1 MNFLIVDDHAGLR
14 SMIRDVIA
22 AFASNVRE
30 CASGEEA
37 VAACRQYIPDCVT
50 VDLRMKGMDGL
61 TCVQHLRRLHP
72 DCHIA
77 VVTQFDHDGLRV
89 RARQAGADTYI
100 VKDNLEL
107 LRQHFHMLS
116 TQLGE

>member
-1 MNFLIVDDHAGLR
+1 VNFLIVDDHAGLR
-14 SMIRDVIA
+14 ALIRELIST
-22 AFASNVRE
+22 FASNVRE

-37 VAACRQYIPDCVT
+37 VEACRQFIPDYIT

-61 TCVQHLRRLHP
+61 TCVQQLRRLHP
-72 DCHIA
+72 DSHIA
-77 VVTQFDHDGLRV
+77 VVTQFDHDGLRA
-89 RARQAGADTYI
+89 RARQAGADAYI

-107 LRQHFHMLS
+107 LRRHFYMLS

>member
-14 SMIRDVIA
+14 AMIRDLVAGIA
-22 AFASNVRE
+22 TNIRE
-30 CASGEEA
+30 CISGEEA
-37 VAACRQYIPDCVT
+37 VAVCRHYNPDCIT
-50 VDLRMKGMDGL
+50 VDLRMHGMNGL
-61 TCVQHLRRLHP
+61 TCVHQLRKLHP
-72 DCHIA
+72 ASHIA
-77 VVTQFDHDGLRV
+77 VVTQFDNDELRV

-107 LRQHFHMLS
+107 LQRYFQMLS